1 MMRRTIIKSALLMA
15 AAGAL
20 HSPGAA
26 AQQAHSFYVLHQ
38 RTVSLTAQY
47 WNPILTYVGRKSGV
61 PLEKPRPRLT
71 MDVHP
76 PSEPLLDQEE
86 EEMAL

>member
-26 AQQAHSFYVLHQ
+26 AHRKRARFNDGGHHVARSAVA
-38 RTVSLTAQY
+38 TA
-47 WNPILTYVGRKSGV
+47 P
-61 PLEKPRPRLT
+61 
-71 MDVHP
+71 
-76 PSEPLLDQEE
+76 
-86 EEMAL
+86 